1 MLVFFEGEPGFRS
14 GNQTSLEF
22 GLMSL
27 TSRYSCSLTG
37 TVHMFLIF
45 SMKRA
50 DILPIG
56 DLGTFSPLWVSL
68 PLALFQSHSLC

>member
-27 TSRYSCSLTG
+27 TLATRARSQGLCICS
-37 TVHMFLIF
+37 
-45 SMKRA
+45 
-50 DILPIG
+50 
-56 DLGTFSPLWVSL
+56 
-68 PLALFQSHSLC
+68 